1 MIGKERWQMK
11 ENKKIGRK
19 NTNIDILR
27 ASSCILKSNFYP
39 DNSNLIHFSIFA

>member
-1 MIGKERWQMK
+1 MK

-19 NTNIDILR
+19 NIDILR
-27 ASSCILKSNFYP
+27 ASSSILKSNFYP